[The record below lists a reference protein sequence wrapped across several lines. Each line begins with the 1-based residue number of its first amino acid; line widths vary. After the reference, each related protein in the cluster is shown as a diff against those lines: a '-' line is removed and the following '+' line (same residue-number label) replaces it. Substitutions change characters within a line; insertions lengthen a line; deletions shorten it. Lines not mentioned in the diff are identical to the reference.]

1 MRSNLEGETCLQA
14 MSECSRKDIGLQ
26 SVCSPDSPMVSPQDG
41 DMIIENY
48 NKAAKVY
55 NSCLF
60 MFVFEIGM
68 MCVSHRSVIASITF
82 PSTL

>member
-1 MRSNLEGETCLQA
+1 

-48 NKAAKVY
+48 NKAAKVLTQY
-55 NSCLF
+55 RL
-60 MFVFEIGM
+60 
-68 MCVSHRSVIASITF
+68 CVCVCQTF
-82 PSTL
+82 NCMLLLNIMSSR